1 MRVAE
6 QGITQRKFLGMTGNA
21 WTLVMLGIGACS
33 RRPTSYSRS
42 TTPRSSTAPGVGGSQ
57 TIGGIAVSQQLL
69 FSQKIFYFHVP
80 VAIGSF
86 LVFTFAAA
94 YALLFLIRKD
104 SKYDVRSRIGMEV
117 TLLLVMLTL
126 ITGDIWTRFEW
137 GVWWAFGE
145 PRLTTYAIMALLV
158 VAYFVLRAAVSDDER
173 RATYGAVFCIIA
185 WLDAPIS
192 FLITRLIPTS
202 IHPVVLREWRW
213 AHRLAAHGV
222 SSWVCSGCSSLRGRS
237 TSSGSARSSP
247 RYASTRSRKPSRA
260 RTGEATWIPYSPR
273 YTRRFWVRLPTC
285 SLRTCCCGWGCS
297 ATSPSS
303 WSRMNG
309 LEKQIAVLEEA
320 MSRR

>member
-1 MRVAE
+1 MRVAD
-6 QGITQRKFLGMTGNA
+6 QGITQRKFLGLTGNA
-21 WTLVMLGIGACS
+21 WTLLMLGIGAVL
-33 RRPTSYSRS
+33 
-42 TTPRSSTAPGVGGSQ
+42 TTADFILAFYYTPLVYGAGVGGSK
-57 TIGGIAVSQQLL
+57 TIGGIIVSQQLL

-94 YALLFLIRKD
+94 YAVLFLVRKD

-185 WLDAPIS
+185 WIDAPIS
-192 FLITRLIPTS
+192 FIITRMIPTS
-202 IHPVVLREWRW
+202 IHPVVLRAGGGLTGSQLLAFLLGLFGMLFTSW
-213 AHRLAAHGV
+213 AIYQLRLREEFAKERVDA
-222 SSWVCSGCSSLRGRS
+222 L
-237 TSSGSARSSP
+237 
-247 RYASTRSRKPSRA
+247 K
-260 RTGEATWIPYSPR
+260 EA
-273 YTRRFWVRLPTC
+273 
-285 SLRTCCCGWGCS
+285 
-297 ATSPSS
+297 
-303 WSRMNG
+303 
-309 LEKQIAVLEEA
+309 LEG
-320 MSRR
+320 